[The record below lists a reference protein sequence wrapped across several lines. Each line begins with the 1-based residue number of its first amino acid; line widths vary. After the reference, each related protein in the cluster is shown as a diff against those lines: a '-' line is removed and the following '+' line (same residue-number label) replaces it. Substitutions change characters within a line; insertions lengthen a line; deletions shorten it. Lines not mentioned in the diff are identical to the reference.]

1 MSLLKFLDREIQIS
15 LDGSI
20 PIAGG
25 LPREPP
31 ADGPLRDCLRLD
43 ELNFQFLGL
52 RNTGSNGFK
61 PFL

>member
-1 MSLLKFLDREIQIS
+1 MSLLKFLDREMQIS

-20 PIAGG
+20 PTAG

-31 ADGPLRDCLRLD
+31 ADGPLLDCLRPD

-52 RNTGSNGFK
+52 RNSGSNGFK